1 MSDYAAKNALSY
13 DSHAE
18 EWESTI
24 PVNLAHKYMEKPAMV
39 TLLPKDLHRKSALC
53 VGVGSG
59 EELDSLFD
67 RGAENVTAIDI
78 SNELLKRAA
87 IKFPTVKYHKMDMMN
102 LSFADESFDLI
113 YSSLAF
119 HYSDD
124 WDQLLSGLYRVLK
137 KDGILLFS
145 THRPE
150 FWEKKKKT
158 GDIATNKR
166 GVTLVGHRDILPGN
180 VEIFFY
186 NHTDTNAVLESIT
199 NAGFTIQSISSPS
212 MIKPDSADIF
222 DHEHYDAL
230 NQKNLENPLFLVILA
245 SK

>member
-1 MSDYAAKNALSY
+1 MSDHTSKNEESY
-13 DSHAE
+13 DSHAK

-24 PVNLAHKYMEKPAMV
+24 PVNLAHKYMEKPSMAA
-39 TLLPKDLHRKSALC
+39 LLPQNLHGKLVLC
-53 VGVGSG
+53 IGVGSG
-59 EELDSLFD
+59 EELDYLFD
-67 RGAENVTAIDI
+67 RGAVDVTAIDI

-87 IKFPTVKYHKMDMMN
+87 IKFPNVKYHKMDMMN
-102 LSFADESFDLI
+102 LSFADESFDLV

-124 WDQLLSGLYRVLK
+124 WDQLLSGVYRVLK
-137 KDGILLFS
+137 KDGALLFS

-158 GDIATNKR
+158 GDIAINKR
-166 GVTLVGHRDILPGN
+166 GIVLVGHTDILPGH

-186 NHTDTNAVLESIT
+186 NHVNTDAVLESVT
-199 NAGFTIQSISSPS
+199 HAGFTVQSVSSPH
-212 MIKPDSADIF
+212 MIKPGLTEVF
-222 DHEHYDAL
+222 DKEHYAIL

>member
-1 MSDYAAKNALSY
+1 MSNYTDRNEQSY

-24 PVNLAHKYMEKPAMV
+24 PINLAHKYMEKPAMA
-39 TLLPKDLHRKSALC
+39 TLLPQNLHGKSILC

-59 EELDSLFD
+59 EELDMLFR
-67 RGAENVTAIDI
+67 RGAEDITAVDI

-87 IKFPTVKYHKMDMMN
+87 TKFPTVKYHKMDMMD
-102 LSFADESFDLI
+102 LAFADGSFDVV

-124 WDQLLSGLYRVLK
+124 WDQLLSGIYKILK
-137 KDGILLFS
+137 KGGVLLFS

-158 GDIATNKR
+158 GDTSINKR
-166 GVTLVGHRDILPGN
+166 GVVLVGHRDVLPGH
-180 VEIFFY
+180 VEILFY
-186 NHTDTNAVLESIT
+186 NHINTNAVLESIIH
-199 NAGFTIQSISSPS
+199 AGFTIRSVSSPP
-212 MIKPDSADIF
+212 MIRPDSEEVF
-222 DHEHYDAL
+222 DKERYDVL
-230 NQKNLENPLFLVILA
+230 NQKNIENPLFLIVLA